1 MQRTAQRHLHR
12 STTNKMLAGV
22 CGGLG
27 ETFGIDATVIRLVAL
42 VLIVPFSFLIGL
54 LYLFLALILP
64 VE

>member
-1 MQRTAQRHLHR
+1 
-12 STTNKMLAGV
+12 MLAGV